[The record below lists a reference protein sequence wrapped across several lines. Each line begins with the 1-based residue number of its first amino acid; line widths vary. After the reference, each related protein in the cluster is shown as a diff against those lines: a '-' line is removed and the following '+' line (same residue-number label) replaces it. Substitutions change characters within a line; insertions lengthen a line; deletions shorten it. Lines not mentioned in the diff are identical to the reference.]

1 MPLATGRCL
10 VGKVAVIGGGNS
22 ALDATLQLI
31 KIAKHIYIINNAL
44 SLSGDLI
51 MRRKVEEATNATILN
66 NFQ

>member
-1 MPLATGRCL
+1 M
-10 VGKVAVIGGGNS
+10 IGGGNS